1 MKTLCLGVVA
11 VVSLVGPAWSAQALV
26 APRHAAGMSGMQDL
40 DRNVALGTELMQRE
54 GSKQELDELQALADQ
69 GLKAAR
75 QAVAK
80 DPKSA
85 EPWYLLGSWLIYGYR
100 VVEVEEITTDAAGDT
115 TVQTVRRPQMGLAD
129 DPQEGL
135 EALRRATELAPKHT
149 GYGLDY
155 AAAVLDTGHPL
166 QARGLLQGLWIGK
179 TPLTPGEKARTAVM
193 LSDTYAAEGRLMEA
207 REWLYVALDQD
218 PANAEMV
225 QRLRLIDVEMAT
237 PGPAPPE
244 APEEEAAPEP
254 EVPEEA
260 WPGAPGEE
268 EMGPEAELEPSEEV
282 APAPE
287 SEEYEEV
294 APTEPG
300 ETPEE
305 YAPGG
310 EEEPPAEVAPSEPE
324 AGVEE
329 GADSGTDEETEGEEE
344 SY

>member
-1 MKTLCLGVVA
+1 MRALCHAVA
-11 VVSLVGPAWSAQALV
+11 AVLLSAGMAWSAQV
-26 APRHAAGMSGMQDL
+26 PSPRHHAAGTPPMKGF
-40 DRNVALGTELMQRE
+40 DRNTALGAELLNRA

-193 LSDTYAAEGRLMEA
+193 LSDTYAAEGRLTEA
-207 REWLYVALDQD
+207 REWLYVALDQE

-260 WPGAPGEE
+260 WPGAPEE